1 LHKDLSTA
9 SGGMT
14 PRILICDDEVAVADE
29 LSEFFGLS
37 GWVSVATY
45 SSSEARR
52 RLLHSYEF
60 DCLLTDNAMPE
71 ETGLSLIAFARSLY
85 APYKPLVSCVM
96 TGMMVDMPEFST
108 EVLRVQ
114 KPFDAFELQ
123 CRMRDLL
130 EAS

>member
-1 LHKDLSTA
+1 
-9 SGGMT
+9 MT
-14 PRILICDDEVAVADE
+14 PRILICDDEVTVADE
-29 LSEFFGLS
+29 LSDFFGLS
-37 GWVSVATY
+37 GWLSVATY
-45 SSSEARR
+45 SSSDARW

-71 ETGLSLIAFARSLY
+71 ETGLSLVAFARSLC
-85 APYKPLVSCVM
+85 APYRPRVYCVM
-96 TGMMVDMPEFST
+96 TGMVVDTHEFSS

-123 CRMRDLL
+123 CRMRELL